1 MFSKTALLLVSLVS
15 LTSMVTSSPLSWN
28 RDLANLKSRAGS
40 SSVSFNNWGGHSS
53 LENFDN
59 FNGADNFC
67 GSHNSQTII
76 VQEKQVVCHVQQVE
90 IIQQRLVVLQEL
102 AKKII
107 TEQICEVET
116 QTIVFEQFHSSLG
129 MFSSDLQRKSG
140 HQPGYDASIASHG
153 QSLISA
159 DGSLNTTDLGFK
171 GSDVGKNTVAPAGSN
186 WNNATSPASVQKAL
200 DAVNSAKNVT
210 SSTN

>member
-1 MFSKTALLLVSLVS
+1 MFSKAALLLTSLVS
-15 LTSMVTSSPLSWN
+15 LASMTASSPLSWN
-28 RDLANLKSRAGS
+28 RDLANIKSRTGS
-40 SSVSFNNWGGHSS
+40 SPVSFNNWGGHSS
-53 LENFDN
+53 LQNFDD
-59 FNGADNFC
+59 FNGAGNFC
-67 GSHNSQTII
+67 GSQNSQTVI
-76 VQEKQVVCHVQQVE
+76 VQEKQVVCHLQQIE
-90 IIQQRLVVLQEL
+90 IIQQRLVVLQEM

-116 QTIVFEQFHSSLG
+116 QTIVFQQFHSSMG

-140 HQPGYDASIASHG
+140 RQPGYDASIASHG

-171 GSDVGKNTVAPAGSN
+171 GSDVGKNTIAPAGSN
-186 WNNATSPASVQKAL
+186 WNNATSPDSVQKAL
-200 DAVNSAKNVT
+200 DAANSAANST